1 MEFTVHKLGQLAG
14 VSSRTLRYYDEI
26 GLLKPARVNS
36 SGYRIYGEKEVDRLQ
51 HILFY
56 RELGFNL
63 DLIKQIMTSVSFDET
78 LALHDHREK
87 LLEERR
93 RLDLLIQNVEKT
105 IASKE
110 GRIAMGDQDKFM
122 GLKQKWIDDNEKK
135 YGAELRNKY
144 GEERINHA
152 NLTFKNMTEKAHAE
166 VTHLEQLIKETLAQA
181 LASGDPSSELAQK
194 TADLH
199 RQWIS
204 YYWDF
209 YSKDAHAGLAD
220 MYVADERFKAYYDRI
235 GHGAAEFLKEAIH
248 IYCKRKQ

>member
-1 MEFTVHKLGQLAG
+1 
-14 VSSRTLRYYDEI
+14 
-26 GLLKPARVNS
+26 
-36 SGYRIYGEKEVDRLQ
+36 
-51 HILFY
+51 
-56 RELGFNL
+56 
-63 DLIKQIMTSVSFDET
+63 MTSASFDET
-78 LALHDHREK
+78 LALRDHREK

-110 GRIAMGDQDKFM
+110 GRITMGDQDKFM

-144 GEERINHA
+144 GDERINHA
-152 NLTFKNMTEKAHAE
+152 NLTFKNMTEKAYAE

-181 LASGDPSSELAQK
+181 LVSGDPSSELAQK

-209 YSKDAHAGLAD
+209 YSKEAHAGLAD